1 MQDINSLLS
10 PIYSLDKNNL
20 IGQGSFGNVYR
31 CYNVKDKN
39 QDLVMKRIDLN
50 IINIKLPEIYIYQEI
65 NIMKLLNCEHSVK
78 FYESGKTSN
87 FYNIVMEYCN
97 GKSLEDLLR
106 EKKRF
111 TVNEIKDI
119 LTQLNEVFKIMNNK
133 HIMHRD
139 LKPENIFI
147 NYPNL
152 ENKDIYQVK
161 LGDFGFSKQLNNSSE
176 AATAIGTPLYASP
189 EILRNIIT
197 AQRIPYNSKS
207 DLWSLGVIIYELYFG
222 ELPFYPTENTL
233 NSLYNNIIIHKKP
246 LKKIQE
252 NAILQ
257 DLLDKIFEVDPQR
270 RISWN
275 DYFKHRFFD
284 EFNQENYK
292 NKKEFDLGD
301 NLKNN
306 ENFSCFT
313 AINKK
318 SNEKVLVKKY
328 NIFFCQKYIGLFKN
342 SFQNCSDLKNNEN
355 SLNFLNIYI
364 KGDYYYIEYKFV
376 DGEILSN
383 YIKNKSFN
391 EKDLQSKIQKFSS
404 NLINEIDIKKI
415 NFSILTTDSII
426 ILKNGNLKLFDFG
439 FLKALLPENIQ
450 KEYFIPSPSEM
461 NNPQINTNVLNFG
474 IILFKILFKQN
485 LTFTNEREINL
496 PEKPKISNELLNFFS
511 HCLYRKIN
519 LRYKWSD
526 FRNDYWL
533 NPEKINKNI
542 LKNENLRKILNYFEN
557 KYKIICEYFINNE
570 KFLMEFL
577 FEKYL
582 FIIFILI
589 EFNMIIKIFDVN
601 KTKFNEQ
608 EEFFFVEKN
617 KENVKY
623 EFASVDL
630 KKFKFK
636 EIFETE
642 NEEKNT
648 ERLNLL
654 KTFRINLLNLKIK
667 ENLENIF
674 KKLVNIK
681 KNLFMKDG
689 FYFIK
694 NYIEYFKNSDYNE
707 LMQDFVKNNKK
718 ISQFYCEYIITM
730 QIYLSSNNYKNNNN
744 FKIINKMF
752 EISAIDDGEHKNKF
766 LFFSCIGGMFKFY
779 QQSNKKNKKNEK
791 NIFKE
796 YQYEPFLVAYPNIL
810 LNHLKH

>member
-39 QDLVMKRIDLN
+39 KDLVMKRINLN

-65 NIMKLLNCEHSVK
+65 NIMKLLNCDHSVK
-78 FYESGKTSN
+78 FYESGLTENS
-87 FYNIVMEYCN
+87 YNIVMEYCN
-97 GKSLEDLLR
+97 GKSLEDLLK

-139 LKPENIFI
+139 LKPDNIFI

-152 ENKDIYQVK
+152 ENKAIYQVK

-176 AATAIGTPLYASP
+176 AATAIGTPMYASP
-189 EILRNIIT
+189 EKLRNLIT
-197 AQRIPYNSKS
+197 EQRIPYNSKS

-222 ELPFYPTENTL
+222 ELPFYPTENSVE
-233 NSLYNNIIIHKKP
+233 SLYNNIIIHQKP
-246 LKKIQE
+246 LKSIQE
-252 NAILQ
+252 DAILQ
-257 DLLDKIFEVDPQR
+257 NLLDKIFEVDPQR

-328 NIFFCQKYIGLFKN
+328 NIFFCQKNIGLFKN

-355 SLNFLNIYI
+355 SLNFLNIYM

-376 DGEILSN
+376 EGQILSN

-439 FLKALLPENIQ
+439 FYKALLPENIQ

-511 HCLYRKIN
+511 HCLYKKIN

-617 KENVKY
+617 KNNAKY

-654 KTFRINLLNLKIK
+654 KTFRINLLDLKIK
-667 ENLENIF
+667 ETLENIF
-674 KKLVNIK
+674 KKMINIK

-730 QIYLSSNNYKNNNN
+730 QIYLSSNNYKNNNK

-752 EISAIDDGEHKNKF
+752 EISAIDDGEHKNRF

-779 QQSNKKNKKNEK
+779 QQSVRKNKKNEK
-791 NIFKE
+791 NIFEE